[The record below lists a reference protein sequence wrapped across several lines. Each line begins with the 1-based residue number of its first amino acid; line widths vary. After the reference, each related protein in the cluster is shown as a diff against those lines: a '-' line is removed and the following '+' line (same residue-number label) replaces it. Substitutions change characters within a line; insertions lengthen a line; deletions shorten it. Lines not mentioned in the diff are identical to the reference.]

1 MNQKADVTFT
11 KKAGLGQG
19 IGFLTIDTEDNEP
32 IQYELNYSAEKGVY
46 ERFTFYTE
54 INGFNLSKYLSK
66 WDLERLNEAYFDFRT
81 TNVSNTYLTVQ
92 LQSSEAVEMAV

>member
-11 KKAGLGQG
+11 KEAGLGQG
-19 IGFLTIDTEDNEP
+19 IGFLTIDVNESEQV
-32 IQYELNYSAEKGVY
+32 QYELNYSAEKPMY
-46 ERFTFYTE
+46 ERFIIYTE
-54 INGFNLSKYLSK
+54 ISGFNLSKYLSE

-81 TNVSNTYLTVQ
+81 TNVTNTYLTVQ